1 MSQVS
6 FSSTPPFPSLS
17 SPPPIPS
24 RARHQLAFEVEQVL
38 RDNLRTS
45 IDIDAICKAVG
56 VSERTL
62 HAAFRAQFG
71 TSPMSYLKNLRLDAV
86 RADLRRAQLSETV
99 TQIAIRWGFL
109 HFGWFAHDYQL
120 RFGELPSQTLR
131 QLSCDDDGDCDD
143 GDGDVQQ
150 PNKIDNEGEA
160 GPWRFAQTKPQL
172 RV

>member
-6 FSSTPPFPSLS
+6 FSSPPRFPSLS

-24 RARHQLAFEVEQVL
+24 RPRHQLAFEVEQVL

-45 IDIDAICKAVG
+45 IDVDAVCKAVG
-56 VSERTL
+56 VSKRTL

-71 TSPMSYLKNLRLDAV
+71 TSPMSYLKNLRLAAV
-86 RADLRRAQLSETV
+86 RADLRRAQMSETV

-131 QLSCDDDGDCDD
+131 QLSCDDDD
-143 GDGDVQQ
+143 DVQQ
-150 PNKIDNEGEA
+150 PSKSLQNEGEA
-160 GPWRFAQTKPQL
+160 VPWRFAQTKPQL
-172 RV
+172 RL